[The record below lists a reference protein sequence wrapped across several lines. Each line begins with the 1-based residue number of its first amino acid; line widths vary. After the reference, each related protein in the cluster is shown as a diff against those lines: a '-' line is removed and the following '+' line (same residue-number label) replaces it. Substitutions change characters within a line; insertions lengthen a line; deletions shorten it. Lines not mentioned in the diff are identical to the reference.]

1 MSVQSFI
8 KQLFDSDLDFS
19 NVAIDDF
26 ITCIKRLN
34 QILTECADP
43 SRRSARSRRYNSILA
58 KTMGLNDKFNSR
70 VSELYTFS
78 ADDVQIDICIR
89 GKSYYVAISGSWRP
103 SERALQN
110 LLYIDNLNYDMLF
123 DFSEV
128 KVLGKDNQSFTYY
141 GGSDFP
147 VNNEGFK
154 RILRLWSMAVYS
166 YSSKLNDLVITDR
179 LSDESSK

>member
-1 MSVQSFI
+1 MSVNNFI

-26 ITCIKRLN
+26 ITCIKRLY
-34 QILTECADP
+34 QILNECADP
-43 SRRSARSRRYNSILA
+43 SKRSARSRKYNSILA
-58 KTMGLNDKFNSR
+58 KTIALNDKFNPR

-110 LLYIDNLNYDMLF
+110 LLYIDNLNFEKLF

-128 KVLGKDNQSFTYY
+128 KILGNDKQSFTYY

-147 VNNEGFK
+147 VNNEGFN

-166 YSSKLNDLVITDR
+166 YSSKLNDTVINNS
-179 LSDESSK
+179 LSSN